1 MPVTVRIPV
10 PLRQAVEG
18 LSEVT
23 LEATQ
28 VSALL
33 QALEER
39 FPALAGRLRDGSGGL
54 PRFLR
59 VYVNG
64 QDVQLVRGAET
75 PLADGDVVSLL
86 PPLAGGYT

>member
-1 MPVTVRIPV
+1 MPVTVRIPL

-23 LEATQ
+23 VDAAQ
-28 VSALL
+28 VGALL

-64 QDVQLVRGAET
+64 QDVQLLRAAGT
-75 PLADGDVVSLL
+75 PLADGDVVALL
-86 PPLAGGYT
+86 PPLAGGAT